1 MSNFA
6 RLASRLSQKI
16 TYHLASQT
24 QVNDSLIEVRIQSVH
39 VHPDLLMEGHA
50 NRSSRRVLS
59 TQDYLEMISWYGSNP
74 QHHELRTR

>member
-50 NRSSRRVLS
+50 NRIDPDKWSP
-59 TQDYLEMISWYGSNP
+59 LELISWYGSNP
-74 QHHELRTR
+74 QRHELRTR